1 MSALTQLSSI
11 KGRLGIETF
20 DTRDDGLLNN
30 AIAGLSQRIGREC
43 NRALE
48 RVAGAVFDFRADEM
62 ALRVDRYPVEAVTS
76 FALKTTEAE
85 GWVVLAPMPDYF
97 ISPARSVIEL
107 AGPLGSQRQL
117 GRVLFDGGYVLPGT
131 VPDADQTALPDDL
144 EQAVVEQVA
153 YWYQRRN
160 QLGLVTVRGDRE
172 SVQQFKS
179 LDLLPGVQAVVR
191 GYERMIL

>member
-1 MSALTQLSSI
+1 MNLTQLSSI

-43 NRALE
+43 NRAFA
-48 RVAGAVFDFRADEM
+48 RVAGATFDFRADEIGI
-62 ALRVDRYPVEAVTS
+62 RVDRYPVEAVTS
-76 FALKTTEAE
+76 FAIKTTEAE
-85 GWVVLAPMPDYF
+85 GWVVQSPTPDYF

-107 AGPLGSQRQL
+107 AGPMGSQRQL
-117 GRVLFDGGYVLPGT
+117 GRVVFDGGYVLPGT
-131 VPDADQTALPDDL
+131 TPDIGQTALPDDL

-160 QLGLVTVRGDRE
+160 QLGLVTVKGERE

-179 LDLLPGVQAVVR
+179 LDLLPNVQAVVR
-191 GYERMIL
+191 GYERMML